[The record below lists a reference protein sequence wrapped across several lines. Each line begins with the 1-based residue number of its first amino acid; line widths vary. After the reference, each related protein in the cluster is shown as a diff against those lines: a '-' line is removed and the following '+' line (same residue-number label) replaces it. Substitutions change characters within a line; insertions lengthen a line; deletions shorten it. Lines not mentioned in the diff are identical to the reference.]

1 MKIIDARKPDT
12 KLLDEI
18 ALRPAIDNSN
28 TFEVAG
34 SILRNIKMRGLEAL
48 LEFAVRYDNFN
59 RDSIRVTEEEIAEAE
74 DLLSPKEKAA
84 IQTAYENIYEF
95 HRLQQPY
102 DFSNETIPGVV
113 CERRWLPI
121 NSVGLYIPGG
131 TAVLPSTV
139 LMLGVPAMF
148 AGCKRVV
155 LATPASEKVHPAVLY
170 AASLCRITEI
180 YAVGGAQA
188 IGLLA
193 YGVEGVAR
201 VDKIF
206 GPGNQFVTAAKMVVA
221 SQGTGCSIDMPAGPS
236 EVLVIADSSA
246 DPAFVAADL
255 LSQAEHGAD
264 SQVIL
269 VTDSEALINSVTGEI
284 EKMKETLPRK
294 EFIEKSLEWSRVIL
308 VNGIEEAFEV
318 SNRYAPEHLIVNVE
332 EPLAWKERITNAGS
346 VFLGPWSPESA
357 GDYASGTNHSLPTSG
372 YARSI
377 GGVTVE
383 SFMKTVT
390 FQTLSREGLESLA
403 ETVTTLAGIEGFD
416 AHALAV
422 TRRLEK

>member
-1 MKIIDARKPDT
+1 MKIIDARKPDA
-12 KLLDEI
+12 KLLEEI
-18 ALRPAIDNSN
+18 TQRPAIDNPAAL
-28 TFEVAG
+28 EVAG
-34 SILRNIKMRGLEAL
+34 SILRNIKLRGLDAVI
-48 LEFAVRYDNFN
+48 EFAVRYDSFN
-59 RDSIRVTEEEIAEAE
+59 RDSIRVSEEEIAEAG
-74 DLLSPKEKAA
+74 DLLSEKEKSA
-84 IQTAYENIYEF
+84 IQAAYDNIYEF
-95 HRLQQPY
+95 HRLQQPH
-102 DFSNETIPGVV
+102 DFSSETLRGVV
-113 CERRWLPI
+113 CERRWLPVE
-121 NSVGLYIPGG
+121 NVGLYIPGG

-139 LMLGVPAMF
+139 LMLGVPALI
-148 AGCKRVV
+148 AGCPRVV
-155 LATPASEKVHPAVLY
+155 LTTPASEKVHPAVLY
-170 AASLCRITEI
+170 AASLCHISEI

-188 IGLLA
+188 IGMIA
-193 YGVEGVAR
+193 YGVEGVPR

-221 SQGTGCSIDMPAGPS
+221 SQGSGCSIDMPAGPS

-246 DPAFVAADL
+246 DPAFVAVDL

-269 VTDSEALINSVTGEI
+269 VTDSEKLINAVSREI
-284 EKMKETLPRK
+284 DQLKETLPRK
-294 EFIEKSLEWSRVIL
+294 VFIERSLEWSRAIL
-308 VNGIEEAFEV
+308 VSDIESAFEI
-318 SNRYAPEHLIVNVE
+318 SNLYAPEHLIVNVE
-332 EPLAWKERITNAGS
+332 DPDPWKDKITNAGS

-372 YARSI
+372 YARST

-390 FQTLSREGLESLA
+390 FQQLTKEGLDALA
-403 ETVTTLAGIEGFD
+403 ETVTTLAGIEGLD

>member
-1 MKIIDARKPDT
+1 MKIIDARKPDAD
-12 KLLDEI
+12 LLEEI
-18 ALRPAIDNSN
+18 TTRPAIDNA
-28 TFEVAG
+28 TTIEVAG
-34 SILRNIKMRGLEAL
+34 SILRNIKLRGLEAL
-48 LEFAVRYDNFN
+48 LEFAVRYDNFK

-74 DLLSPKEKAA
+74 NLLSEKEKAA
-84 IQTAYENIYEF
+84 IEMAYNNIFDF

-113 CERRWLPI
+113 CERRWLPMD
-121 NSVGLYIPGG
+121 SVGLYIPGG
-131 TAVLPSTV
+131 TAILPSTV
-139 LMLGVPAMF
+139 LMLGIPAMI

-170 AASLCRITEI
+170 AASLCRISEI

-188 IGLLA
+188 IGMLA
-193 YGVEGVAR
+193 CGVEGVAR

-255 LSQAEHGAD
+255 LSQAEHGND

-269 VTDSEALINSVTGEI
+269 VTGSEELIDAVIREI
-284 EKMKETLPRK
+284 EKMKEALPRK
-294 EFIEKSLEWSRVIL
+294 AFIDKSLEWSRAIL
-308 VNGIEEAFEV
+308 VNNIEEAFGI

-332 EPLAWKERITNAGS
+332 DPQIWKDKITNAGS

-372 YARSI
+372 YARST

-403 ETVTTLAGIEGFD
+403 ETVTTLAGIEGLD

-422 TRRLEK
+422 TRRIEK

>member
-1 MKIIDARKPDT
+1 MKIIDARKPDAN
-12 KLLDEI
+12 LLEEI
-18 ALRPAIDNSN
+18 TLRPAIDNA
-28 TFEVAG
+28 TTLEVAS
-34 SILRNIKMRGLEAL
+34 SILRNIKLRGLEAV
-48 LEFAVRYDNFN
+48 LEFAVRYDNFK
-59 RDSIRVTEEEIAEAE
+59 RDTIRVSEEEIADAE
-74 DLLSPKEKAA
+74 TLLSEKEKAA
-84 IQTAYENIYEF
+84 IQAAYNNIYGF

-102 DFSNETIPGVV
+102 DISNETLTGVV
-113 CERRWLPI
+113 CERRWLPVE
-121 NSVGLYIPGG
+121 NVGLYIPGG

-139 LMLGVPAMF
+139 LMLGIPALI

-155 LATPASEKVHPAVLY
+155 LATPASETIHPAVLY
-170 AASLCRITEI
+170 AASLCRINEI

-188 IGLLA
+188 IGMMA
-193 YGVEGVAR
+193 YGVEGVPR

-246 DPAFVAADL
+246 DPAFVAVDL
-255 LSQAEHGAD
+255 LSQAEHGTD
-264 SQVIL
+264 SQAIL
-269 VTDSEALINSVTGEI
+269 VTDSEELIESVSREI
-284 EKMKETLPRK
+284 EKLKETLPRK
-294 EFIEKSLEWSRVIL
+294 ALIEKSLEWSRAIL
-308 VNGIEEAFEV
+308 VRDIESAFEI
-318 SNRYAPEHLIVNVE
+318 SNLYAPEHLIVNLKD
-332 EPLAWKERITNAGS
+332 PGLWKERITNAGS

-372 YARSI
+372 YARST

-390 FQTLSREGLESLA
+390 FQQLTREGLETLA
-403 ETVTTLAGIEGFD
+403 ETVTTLARSEGLD

>member
-1 MKIIDARKPDT
+1 MKIIDARKQDE
-12 KLLDEI
+12 KLFEEI
-18 ALRPAIDNSN
+18 TLRPALDNAAAL
-28 TFEVAG
+28 EVAG
-34 SILRNIKMRGLEAL
+34 SILRNIKLRGLEAV
-48 LEFAVRYDNFN
+48 LEFAVRYDNFK
-59 RDSIRVTEEEIAEAE
+59 RESIRVTEEEISESE
-74 DLLSPKEKAA
+74 NLLSEKEKEA
-84 IQTAYENIYEF
+84 IQAAYENIYDF
-95 HRLQQPY
+95 HRLQQPF
-102 DFSNETIPGVV
+102 DFSNESIRGVV

-121 NSVGLYIPGG
+121 ERVGLYIPGG

-139 LMLGVPAMF
+139 LMLGVPAMI

-170 AASLCRITEI
+170 AASLCRISEI

-188 IGLLA
+188 IGLFA
-193 YGVEGVAR
+193 YGAEGVEP

-236 EVLVIADSSA
+236 EVLVIANGSA

-269 VTDSEALINSVTGEI
+269 VTDSEELTGAVSVEI
-284 EKMKETLPRK
+284 EKMIETLPRK
-294 EFIEKSLEWSRVIL
+294 NFIEKSLEWSRAIL
-308 VNGIEEAFEV
+308 VNNIEEAFDI

-332 EPLAWKERITNAGS
+332 DAAAWRDKITNAGS

-372 YARSI
+372 YARST

-403 ETVTTLAGIEGFD
+403 ETVTTLAGIEGLD

-422 TRRLEK
+422 TRRLER